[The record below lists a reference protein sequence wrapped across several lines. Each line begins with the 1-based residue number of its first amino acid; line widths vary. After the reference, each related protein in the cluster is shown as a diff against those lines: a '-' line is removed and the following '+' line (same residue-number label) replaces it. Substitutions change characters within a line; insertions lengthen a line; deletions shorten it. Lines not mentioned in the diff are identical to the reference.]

1 MYKLIITVPFSEKE
15 GFPTWVCTSSF
26 KIISGLLILPNTLQM
41 LAPIL
46 WPPDKKSRLIGKDPE
61 VGKDRRQ
68 EETGMTEDKMV
79 GWHH

>member
-1 MYKLIITVPFSEKE
+1 
-15 GFPTWVCTSSF
+15 
-26 KIISGLLILPNTLQM
+26 M

-68 EETGMTEDKMV
+68 EETGMTEDEMAWM
-79 GWHH
+79 GSPTRWT